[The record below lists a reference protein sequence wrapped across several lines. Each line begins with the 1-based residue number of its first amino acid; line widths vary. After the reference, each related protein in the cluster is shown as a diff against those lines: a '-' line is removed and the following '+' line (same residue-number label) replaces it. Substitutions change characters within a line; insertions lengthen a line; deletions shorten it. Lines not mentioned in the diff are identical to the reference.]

1 MWRKIFRLHTKTFG
15 GKIWFD
21 LHRVSPG
28 NVFDKNL
35 NKAFFKI
42 SHQKIFKQQ
51 LVHKIVL
58 WLYKNSK
65 SRYFRQNELHQ
76 CTSLKKEKYNFC
88 TRYHDIYIYKDSK
101 LKSTMARYEQLKR
114 NCLFTLKFLNQ
125 SMFLAHNLPWYLVG
139 MKDLSVN

>member
-1 MWRKIFRLHTKTFG
+1 MWRKIFRLYTKTFG

-58 WLYKNSK
+58 WLYKNSN
-65 SRYFRQNELHQ
+65 SRYFRQNELFHQ
-76 CTSLKKEKYNFC
+76 CTSLKKEKYNFLARG
-88 TRYHDIYIYKDSK
+88 TMIYIFNDCKF
-101 LKSTMARYEQLKR
+101 LSTMARYEQLKR
-114 NCLFTLKFLNQ
+114 NCLFTLKFLKPINVF
-125 SMFLAHNLPWYLVG
+125 SI
-139 MKDLSVN
+139 

>member
-1 MWRKIFRLHTKTFG
+1 MWRKIFRLYTKTFG

-28 NVFDKNL
+28 SVFDKNL

-58 WLYKNSK
+58 WLYKNSN
-65 SRYFRQNELHQ
+65 SRHFRQNELFFISVQ
-76 CTSLKKEKYNFC
+76 VWKKKTTIFLHEVPWYM
-88 TRYHDIYIYKDSK
+88 YKDCK

-114 NCLFTLKFLNQ
+114 NYLFTLKFLKPINVF
-125 SMFLAHNLPWYLVG
+125 SI
-139 MKDLSVN
+139 

>member
-1 MWRKIFRLHTKTFG
+1 MWRKIFLLYTKTFG

-28 NVFDKNL
+28 SVFDKNL

-58 WLYKNSK
+58 WLYKVPIFPSK
-65 SRYFRQNELHQ
+65 W
-76 CTSLKKEKYNFC
+76 TSSMYKFEKRKLQFSC
-88 TRYHDIYIYKDSK
+88 TRYHDIYIFKDCK
-101 LKSTMARYEQLKR
+101 LKSAMARYEQLKR
-114 NCLFTLKFLNQ
+114 NYLFTVNFLKPINVF
-125 SMFLAHNLPWYLVG
+125 SI
-139 MKDLSVN
+139 